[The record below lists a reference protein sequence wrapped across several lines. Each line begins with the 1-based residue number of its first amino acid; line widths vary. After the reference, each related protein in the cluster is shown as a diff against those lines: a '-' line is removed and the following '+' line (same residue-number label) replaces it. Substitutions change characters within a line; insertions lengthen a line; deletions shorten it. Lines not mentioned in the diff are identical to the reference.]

1 MKTIDG
7 NDKQNRVKS
16 HGLWSVFFLVLVLL
30 GACTANED
38 SEFSAEDSD
47 DATSDVMDD
56 ASQDDAE
63 DVGMTALVSETSD
76 GGKIYTSDDRFKCAV
91 VTHTGDKTAGTIRI
105 DFGDGCKDD
114 RGRTRRGAIVVT
126 YAGPWKEA
134 GSTWELTFDKYF
146 VNDINLAGTR
156 KVVNITTDTLRR
168 RFQVDMEDGM
178 ATWPDGRIAR
188 RRVHHIREHERNT
201 SNILM
206 RLIIYGTAEGN
217 HRNGRGYQIEI
228 LEPLVYSRECAA
240 EGVFIPVSGVK
251 LIKHGN
257 RQITVDYG
265 DGTCDNVVTL
275 INVNGRKK
283 DIRVIGG

>member
-1 MKTIDG
+1 MKTNERNVCG
-7 NDKQNRVKS
+7 RRN
-16 HGLWSVFFLVLVLL
+16 GFLSVFFLVLMILA
-30 GACTANED
+30 ACTANED

-63 DVGMTALVSETSD
+63 DVGMEALISETSE
-76 GGKIYTSDDRFKCAV
+76 GGKVATSDDRFKCAV
-91 VTHTGDKTAGTIRI
+91 ITRVGDKAAGTIRV

-114 RGRTRRGAIVVT
+114 RGRTRRGVIVIT
-126 YAGPWKEA
+126 YTGRWSEP
-134 GSTWELTFDKYF
+134 GSSWVMTFEDYF
-146 VNDINLAGTR
+146 VNDIQLAGTR
-156 KVVNITTDTLRR
+156 TVVNITTDTLRR
-168 RFQVDMEDGM
+168 KFKVDVEDGT

-188 RRVHHIREHERNT
+188 RRLHHIREHERNT
-201 SNILM
+201 NNILM

-228 LEPLVYSRECAA
+228 LEPLIYDRQCMKD
-240 EGVFIPVSGVK
+240 EGVFIPVKGKK

-257 RQITVDYG
+257 RQLTIDYG

-275 INVNGRKK
+275 ININGRMK